1 MNRHVNSIS
10 GRLSLRPPQ
19 REALEILARVTE
31 IVPPAKNADAVAALD
46 IIRSEYP
53 SVEDFERKFP
63 SLCFALA
70 TGVGKTRLMGAFIAY
85 LFQTKG
91 IRHFFV
97 LAPNLTIYN
106 KLRHDFTPG
115 HSKYVL
121 NGISDFATN
130 PPVVIT
136 GDDYESGKGARI
148 QTSLFDDVHI
158 NIFNISKIH
167 AEMRGGNVARIK
179 RLSEYIGTSYFEY
192 LSGLPDLVLIMD
204 ESHRYRG
211 ERGVE
216 ALNELKPI
224 LGLELTATP
233 QIEQGSKAPLP
244 FKNIIYSYPLSQAI
258 ADGFVKEPAV
268 ATRENF
274 KADAYTP
281 EQLERLK
288 LEDGVRVHEATK
300 VELETYARNFDQPIV
315 KPFMLVVAKDTE
327 HANDLQKLIEE
338 DQFFE
343 GRYRGR
349 VITVHS
355 NQKGEEKDEVIA
367 SLLAVESP
375 EEKTEI
381 VIHVNM
387 LKEGWDVTNL
397 YTIVPLRT
405 ANSKTLVEQSIG
417 RGLRL
422 PYGKRVGVTAVDRL
436 TIVAHDRFQ
445 EIVDEANKPDS
456 AIRGGIVVTYI
467 PQEKKQSVEVKPW
480 IDILVS
486 PEPKPSI
493 GTTAI
498 ADKLLATQ
506 TTMPGVTQHPFPT
519 LEDQRV
525 AKTTIEVVKQF
536 ERLPR
541 SRDLQK
547 PEVKAQI
554 VREVT
559 NAYTAG
565 QQTIE
570 GVAEKPDIEAVVEKA
585 IELLIE
591 KTIDIPRISVVPTG
605 EITSGFHDFDL
616 DLSNVR
622 PQPVDQEILIQHLQ
636 SNVRETLM
644 TGRLA
649 ASEDRLEN
657 YLISALVDFDD
668 ICYDDESELLNK
680 LATQLVVHLRS
691 YLKDELEVANVLLYH
706 QRSLADFVHA
716 QMQQHY
722 WETQSD
728 VDVKVAKGFVSLRPS
743 SFSLPAGETPRP
755 FRAPVDDKQYI
766 RGMLFTGFQKAL
778 YESAKFDSDTERR
791 FSVLLED
798 TKDVQKWFRPSSGI
812 LRIYY
817 RYGRGDQEY
826 VPDFVVETKDAKLIV
841 EVKAENEMTDP
852 EVEAKAK
859 AAVAWCERASKHE
872 GSIDGKPWRY
882 LLVPHDSVTANAT
895 LNAIAEQYARTAG
908 VAA

>member
-1 MNRHVNSIS
+1 MNRYVNSIS

-19 REALEILARVTE
+19 REALERLARVVE
-31 IVPPAKNADAVAALD
+31 IAPPAKDADVAAALD
-46 IIRSEYP
+46 VIRSEYP
-53 SVEDFERKFP
+53 SVEDFEREFP

-85 LFQTKG
+85 LYQTKG

-106 KLRHDFTPG
+106 KLIRDFTPG
-115 HSKYVL
+115 HPKYVL
-121 NGISDFATN
+121 NGISEFANN
-130 PPVVIT
+130 PPVIIT
-136 GDDYESGKGARI
+136 GDDYERGQGTRI
-148 QTSLFDDVHI
+148 QTTLFDDVHI
-158 NIFNISKIH
+158 NIFNISKIN
-167 AEMRGGNVARIK
+167 AEVRGGNQPKIK
-179 RLSEYIGTSYFEY
+179 RLAEYIGTSYFEY
-192 LSGLPDLVLIMD
+192 LAGLPDLVLIMD
-204 ESHRYRG
+204 ESHRYRA
-211 ERGVE
+211 E
-216 ALNELKPI
+216 AGLRVLNELKPI

-233 QIEQGSKAPLP
+233 QVEQGSKAPVP

-274 KADAYTP
+274 NKDAYTD

-300 VELETYARNFDQPIV
+300 VELETYARNYDQPIV

-327 HANDLQKLIEE
+327 HANGLQKLIEE

-355 NQKGEEKDEVIA
+355 NQRGDEKDEVVER
-367 SLLAVESP
+367 LLAVEKADEP
-375 EEKTEI
+375 TEI

-422 PYGKRVGVTAVDRL
+422 PYAKRVGVTAVDRL

-445 EIVDEANKPDS
+445 EIVDEANRPDS
-456 AIRGGIVVTYI
+456 AIRGGIVITHV
-467 PQEKKQSVEVKPW
+467 PLEKKQSIEVKPW
-480 IDILVS
+480 IDVLVG
-486 PEPKPSI
+486 PAPVPTE
-493 GTTAI
+493 GTPGQVA
-498 ADKLLATQ
+498 ATQ
-506 TTMPGVTQHPFPT
+506 LPIKGVAQHPFPT
-519 LEDQRV
+519 IEDQRV
-525 AKTTIEVVKQF
+525 AKTTIEVVKQY

-547 PEVKAQI
+547 PEVQAAI

-559 NAYTAG
+559 NAYNAG

-570 GVAEKPDIEAVVEKA
+570 GVVEKPDFAAVVSRA
-585 IELLIE
+585 IDLLIE

-605 EITSGFHDFDL
+605 EITSGFRDFDL
-616 DLSNVR
+616 DFANVR
-622 PQPVDQEILIQHLQ
+622 YQPVDHEILIQHLQ
-636 SNVRETLM
+636 SNHREKLM
-644 TGRLA
+644 TGEA
-649 ASEDRLEN
+649 AVEEDRLEN
-657 YLISALVDFDD
+657 YLVRALIDFDD
-668 ICYDDESELLNK
+668 ISYDDQADLLYK
-680 LATQLVVHLRS
+680 LAAQAVTRLRS
-691 YLKDELEVANVLLYH
+691 YLKDDEEVTNVLQYY
-706 QRSLADFVHA
+706 QRPLAELVHA
-716 QMQQHY
+716 QMQAHY

-728 VDVKVAKGFVSLRPS
+728 LDVKVAKGFVSLRPS
-743 SFSLPAGETPRP
+743 SFSLPADESPRL

-766 RGMLFTGFQKAL
+766 RGMLFTGFQKSL

-791 FSVLLED
+791 FSVILED
-798 TKDVQKWFRPSSGI
+798 AKNVEKWFRPSSGI
-812 LRIYY
+812 LRIFY

-826 VPDFVVETKDAKLIV
+826 VPDFVVETTDEKVIV
-841 EVKAENEMTDP
+841 EIKSVNEMDDP

-859 AAVAWCERASKHE
+859 AAVAWCERAATHE
-872 GSIDGKPWRY
+872 QSIGGKAWRY
-882 LLVPHDSVTANAT
+882 LLTPHDAVTANAT
-895 LNAIAEQYARTAG
+895 LKALMDRYTRTPAMAG
-908 VAA
+908 